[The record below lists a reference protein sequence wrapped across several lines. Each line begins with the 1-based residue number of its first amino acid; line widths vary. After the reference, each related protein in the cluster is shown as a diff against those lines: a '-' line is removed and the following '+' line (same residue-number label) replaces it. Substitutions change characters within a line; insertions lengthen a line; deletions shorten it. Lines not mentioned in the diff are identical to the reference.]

1 MATDI
6 KKTKANDL
14 TAKIKSLQD
23 TMDKQASI
31 SLIDID
37 IQLDNIRSLYDFYL
51 VLKNDIL
58 LQKEKN
64 AKKSNLSD
72 CGTLSLFADMED
84 ENDEEKSFKEEETT
98 TQPLPEAEV
107 QQPQAEHS
115 EEKSSLEILK
125 ETTDNE
131 AESSTMETEEPEV
144 EPEINKEENYIRQ
157 EPVFEAE
164 REREEETGEE
174 TNPEEIVTE
183 NITPAVDMDIDTNAD
198 IAAVSSQQTI
208 SSEEE
213 EEEEE
218 KEEKK
223 ESRFAVEI
231 DIDSIEFAEEDE
243 DEKDVEEEETLQSSF
258 SQMGVASGR
267 PVYWGDEIDMEQPI
281 ARPTSI
287 GETFKSER
295 PSLNEIVSGFKPDE
309 SIGMKLQNE
318 SVSDL
323 MKSIDMNNKFLFV
336 KELFKGNGS
345 AFTEEINKLNSHSKL
360 DAAIR
365 YLDKIKE
372 KYQWDEKGEAYN
384 QLYHLILK
392 KYAK

>member
-1 MATDI
+1 MATDT

-14 TAKIKSLQD
+14 IAKIKSLQD
-23 TMDKQASI
+23 TIDKQASI
-31 SLIDID
+31 PLIDVD
-37 IQLDNIRSLYDFYL
+37 TQLDYIRSLYDFYL

-64 AKKSNLSD
+64 AKNSNLSD

-84 ENDEEKSFKEEETT
+84 ENDEEKIFKEEETT

-107 QQPQAEHS
+107 QQPQTEHS
-115 EEKSSLEILK
+115 EEKSSLEISK
-125 ETTDNE
+125 ETVEDE
-131 AESSTMETEEPEV
+131 AESPVVEMGEPEV
-144 EPEINKEENYIRQ
+144 EMEINREENHIRQ
-157 EPVFEAE
+157 EPVFEVE
-164 REREEETGEE
+164 TEYEEENREDEE
-174 TNPEEIVTE
+174 T
-183 NITPAVDMDIDTNAD
+183 
-198 IAAVSSQQTI
+198 
-208 SSEEE
+208 
-213 EEEEE
+213 E
-218 KEEKK
+218 K
-223 ESRFAVEI
+223 SRFVAEI

-243 DEKDVEEEETLQSSF
+243 YEDDEDDDIEEEKIPQPSF
-258 SQMGVASGR
+258 PQGRAASGR
-267 PVYWGDEIDMEQPI
+267 PVYWGDEIDVEQPI

-323 MKSIDMNNKFLFV
+323 MKAIDMNNKFLFV
-336 KELFKGNGS
+336 KELFRGNGS

-372 KYQWDEKGEAYN
+372 KYQWDEKSEAYN